1 MIAGSDDKR
10 SKRTAEMLRYLF
22 SLLIS
27 IFFSHYVLAGPGF
40 PASGTSAVYSCKGA
54 QNKELALGFFRS
66 TEDEVMFLEWA
77 SENPQY
83 YIDGGL
89 FSDWGYIAG
98 IPSLSRAGDI
108 PRLSSIKSGN
118 LAQVASLKAGEYSGI
133 LTFSDSPQSFDAQT
147 TVKIMAKEKVSS
159 ALGQGFAIPI
169 ETTIKNIDGKGGEL
183 KLKMSYSEPYRIHLK
198 KQAVGPKNTFLG
210 GEDCLLK
217 GFKNDK
223 DIATSNN
230 HTFQLP
236 DTGTKLKYICK
247 KEATPAMELEIM
259 DRKNE
264 NVTAKFTSMVG
275 ENVSIGPI
283 WMFYFGLGE
292 KKTGGG
298 KNMEDRTFKF
308 KFDRSPN
315 FSKGIPPAIFHG
327 SIDVFEDKKEN
338 VTLDSTLIVKPSRKQ
353 VVPKFGS
360 QTLIDTQAV
369 VINKSKV
376 IRIFKSAYSPQLKA
390 PVLLEWSVIDLVKN
404 DRVVRLECELSSIS
418 GTKVPS
424 NVTVKK

>member
-1 MIAGSDDKR
+1 MIASSDDKH
-10 SKRTAEMLRYLF
+10 SKRTAEMLRYVF
-22 SLLIS
+22 SFLIS
-27 IFFSHYVLAGPGF
+27 VFFSHYVLAGPGF

-77 SENPQY
+77 SVNPQD

-118 LAQVASLKAGEYSGI
+118 LAQVATLKAGEYSGI

-183 KLKMSYSEPYRIHLK
+183 KLKLSYSEPYRIHLK

-223 DIATSNN
+223 DIATSNS

-236 DTGTKLKYICK
+236 DAGTKLKYICK
-247 KEATPAMELEIM
+247 KEATPAMELEII
-259 DRKNE
+259 DKKNE
-264 NVTAKFTSMVG
+264 NVTAKFTTMLG
-275 ENVSIGPI
+275 ETISTGSI
-283 WMFYFGLGE
+283 WMFYFGMGE

-298 KNMEDRTFKF
+298 ERLGDRTFKF
-308 KFDRSPN
+308 KFDRLPS
-315 FSKGIPPAIFHG
+315 FLKEIPPTIFHG
-327 SIDVFEDKKEN
+327 SIDVFEDKKGN
-338 VTLDSTLIVKPSRKQ
+338 VTLDSTLIVRPSRKQ

-418 GTKVPS
+418 GTKAQS